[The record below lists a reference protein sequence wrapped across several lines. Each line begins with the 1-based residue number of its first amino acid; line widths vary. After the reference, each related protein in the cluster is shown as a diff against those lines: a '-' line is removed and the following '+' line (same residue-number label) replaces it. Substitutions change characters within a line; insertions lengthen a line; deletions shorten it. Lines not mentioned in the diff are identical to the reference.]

1 MNGDSGDKRIET
13 KNQPPAEGR
22 PVVFMAELY
31 AGFGSDRSCGSET
44 WASRT
49 QVANEPAEE
58 VDQANAA
65 LVANFQSILPAFE
78 LVLPSSSPIRQSI
91 AHDTK

>member
-1 MNGDSGDKRIET
+1 M
-13 KNQPPAEGR
+13 
-22 PVVFMAELY
+22 
-31 AGFGSDRSCGSET
+31 
-44 WASRT
+44 
-49 QVANEPAEE
+49 ANEPAEE